1 MKLASNNIIDLFL
14 NPKSVAVIGA
24 SKNPAKG
31 GHRIVNNLVINN
43 FKGKI
48 YPVNPNSEG
57 ELFGL
62 QFKKSV
68 LEVEDEID
76 IAIFYVP
83 NRIIPDLLQE
93 CIEKGIKGA
102 IIEASGFEEVGDQGL
117 LLRDRIL
124 KITDNFS
131 KIRIVGPN
139 CTGLTK
145 IDGDSD
151 SESSE
156 KGGFFSSFVVFTK
169 YKRGNTA
176 IITQSGMLNG
186 GYLMYIMEK
195 YPNLGIRYSCSIG
208 NKMDLSEIDFL
219 EYCIADPNV
228 NIIAL
233 YLESFKDPRKFIK
246 LCQQVKKIPNKTII
260 LVKGGLTSQGQK
272 ASHSHT
278 GALAENSQLIKAVIK
293 QSGII
298 HAKNFHDLFQF
309 ANTFSMIYRTTKIL
323 PKEGNVSLVV
333 GSGGAGTISADL
345 TAQYGLKFP
354 ILSDKTFQIIKNFFP
369 EWMPPNQFALV
380 DIWPTIEKAM
390 MNKISPEIVMNKI
403 YQALLDDSKIEGLFS
418 MMFCSSRFR
427 SMSNFDKSIE
437 SFNQISTKPLFFY
450 LVGDIKEVKRIS
462 RLLSKHNIPNFL
474 SLEEMIKNFWI
485 LVQESKN
492 KSRN

>member
-1 MKLASNNIIDLFL
+1 MSDKNIIDLFL

-24 SKNPAKG
+24 SKNLTKG
-31 GHRIVNNLVINN
+31 GHRIVNNLILNN

-48 YPVNPNSEG
+48 YPVNPNSDG

-62 QFKKSV
+62 PFKKSV

-93 CIEKGIKGA
+93 CIEKGVKGA

-117 LLRDRIL
+117 LLKDQIL

-145 IDGDSD
+145 IDGDSNNKRG
-151 SESSE
+151 E

-169 YKRGNTA
+169 YKRGNIA

-186 GYLMYIMEK
+186 GYLMSIMEQ
-195 YPNLGIRYSCSIG
+195 YPSLGIRYSCAIG
-208 NKMDLSEIDFL
+208 NKMDLNEIDFL
-219 EYCIADPNV
+219 KYFIVDPSV
-228 NIIAL
+228 NIIAI

-246 LCQQVKKIPNKTII
+246 LCQKVKEIPNKTII

-272 ASHSHT
+272 ASQSHT
-278 GALAENSQLIKAVIK
+278 GALAENSQLINAVIK

-298 HAKNFHDLFQF
+298 QAKSFHDLFQF
-309 ANTFSMIYRTTKIL
+309 ANTFSMVYHTNKIL
-323 PKEGNVSLVV
+323 PKEGDVSLVV

-345 TAQYGLKFP
+345 TVQYGLKFP
-354 ILSDKTFQIIKNFFP
+354 ILSEKTYQILKNFFP
-369 EWMPPNQFALV
+369 DWMPPNKFALV
-380 DIWPTIEKAM
+380 DIWPTMEKAM
-390 MNKISPEIVMNKI
+390 MNGINSEIVLNKI
-403 YQALLDDSKIEGLFS
+403 YQALLDDSNIEGVFS

-427 SMSNFDKSIE
+427 NMSNFDKSIE
-437 SFNQISTKPLFFY
+437 TFNQMSRKPLFFY
-450 LVGDIKEVKRIS
+450 LVGDLREVKRIS
-462 RLLSKHNIPNFL
+462 LLLSKYNIPNFL
-474 SLEEMIKNFWI
+474 SIEEMIKNFSI

-492 KSRN
+492 KSKN

>member
-1 MKLASNNIIDLFL
+1 LSNNNIIELFL

-24 SKNPAKG
+24 SKNPVKG
-31 GHRIVNNLVINN
+31 GYRIVNNLVHNN
-43 FKGKI
+43 FKGNI
-48 YPVNPNSEG
+48 YPINPNSDG
-57 ELFGL
+57 ELFDL
-62 QFKKSV
+62 QFRKSV

-117 LLRDRIL
+117 VLRDRIL
-124 KITDNFS
+124 EITDNFS

-145 IDGDSD
+145 IDGDSN

-219 EYCIADPNV
+219 EYFIADPDV
-228 NIIAL
+228 NIIAI
-233 YLESFKDPRKFIK
+233 YLESFKEPRKFIK

-298 HAKNFHDLFQF
+298 QAKNFHDLFQF

-427 SMSNFDKSIE
+427 NMSNFDKSIE
-437 SFNQISTKPLFFY
+437 NFNQISTKPLFFY
-450 LVGDIKEVKRIS
+450 LVGDIREVKRIS

-492 KSRN
+492 KSKN